1 MVSIFQPGRVLLLLV
16 DIAMGIVVWYF
27 LTQKDVTNTFLRK
40 IAAIEA
46 IDEVVGRCAEMG
58 RPVHTTL
65 GSRAQLVSEHASAFI
80 SGLSIMNYVARLV
93 ARYNGRIIATVN
105 RAEGMP
111 LQEDTIKS
119 AYAAEGKLD
128 QLDLRRSVI
137 YCGENKNSFYAT
149 ASGLIV
155 REQCAGNVMVGPFGA
170 SESTYILSAAANMG
184 AIQIGGSN
192 RLNVLPLHAAIC
204 DYLVIAEELYAA
216 GAYLTRE
223 DQQVASLAATD
234 LIKYVALAYT
244 VLGIILFQ
252 LGVPILK
259 DLLAVGG

>member
-1 MVSIFQPGRVLLLLV
+1 MVSILQPGRELLLIL
-16 DIAMGIVVWYF
+16 DIALGFLVWYF
-27 LTQKDVTNTFLRK
+27 LNKVDVSKMYLRK

-80 SGLSIMNYVARLV
+80 SGLSIVNYVARLV
-93 ARYNGRIIATVN
+93 ARYNGRIICTVN

-111 LQEDTIKS
+111 LTEDTIRS

-128 QLDLRRSVI
+128 QLDIRRSVI
-137 YCGENKNSFYAT
+137 YCGEEKNSFYAT

-216 GAYLTRE
+216 GAYLTKDPE
-223 DQQVASLAATD
+223 HVASLAATD
-234 LIKYVALAYT
+234 LVKYVALAYT
-244 VLGIILFQ
+244 ILGIILINVGIPF
-252 LGVPILK
+252 LK
-259 DLLAVGG
+259 DVLVVGV